1 MARLDWP
8 YTSQAL
14 STTAETELLE
24 LFATFGTGYRGM
36 TFAVY
41 SSAVAGTA
49 TLKYVE
55 PGGGERILTTMT
67 IPAGGNDGTVIDL
80 DFSMPQVKLYV
91 TMDSGSATTLT
102 AEGMIY

>member
-8 YTSQAL
+8 NATQTL
-14 STTAETELLE
+14 TTTAETELLE
-24 LFATFGTGYRGM
+24 VFASFSTGYRGM

-49 TLKYVE
+49 TLMYIE
-55 PGGGERILTTMT
+55 PGGGERILTTAA
-67 IPAGGNDGTVIDL
+67 IPAGGNDATVVDL

>member
-8 YTSQAL
+8 NTTQAL
-14 STTAETELLE
+14 STTAETELLDI
-24 LFATFGTGYRGM
+24 FATLGTGYRGM
-36 TFAVY
+36 TFVVY

-49 TLKYVE
+49 TLKYIE
-55 PGGGERILTTMT
+55 PGGGERILTTAS
-67 IPAGGNDGTVIDL
+67 IPAGGNDATVVDL

>member
-8 YTSQAL
+8 NATQAL

-24 LFATFGTGYRGM
+24 VFASFSTGYRGM

-55 PGGGERILTTMT
+55 PGGGERILTTMA
-67 IPAGGNDGTVIDL
+67 IPAGGTDATVIDMDMSL
-80 DFSMPQVKLYV
+80 PQVKLYV

>member
-8 YTSQAL
+8 NKTQAL

-24 LFATFGTGYRGM
+24 IFSTFATGYRGM
-36 TFAVY
+36 TFVVY

-55 PGGGERILTTMT
+55 PGGGERILTTAS
-67 IPAGGNDGTVIDL
+67 IPAGGDDATVIDM

-91 TMDSGSATTLT
+91 TMNSGSATTLT
-102 AEGMIY
+102 AEGMVY